1 MSNRQLTQRQKKL
14 LYQLVDHQQNGRL
27 HEPFGLIPIG
37 ASEYAIYLRYQTS
50 MHVYWASDLD
60 VLCVYGYLDYKWN
73 RMSNAKL
80 YSVSKTAQQLFKSGQ
95 LAINEQP
102 STENQLIKDR
112 LDIQPVIFSA
122 KHTIQRNR
130 ISLLQAADELLV
142 ILKQELGETLEGVV
156 LGDAIAEITAVQD
169 MYYMILPETAVIDQ
183 SLHRLS
189 QHITDQ
195 LIAATTTEGKLAA
208 AQTLVSFSSWTHIIF
223 QLLLETE
230 QQLGRAI

>member
-1 MSNRQLTQRQKKL
+1 MKSPQLTQRQKKL

-27 HEPFGLIPIG
+27 LEPFGLIPTG

-60 VLCVYGYLDYKWN
+60 VLCVYGYLNYKWN

-95 LAINEQP
+95 LAINEQT
-102 STENQLIKDR
+102 STKNQLLKDR
-112 LDIQPVIFSA
+112 LDIQPVILSA
-122 KHTIQRNR
+122 KPTIQHNR
-130 ISLLQAADELLV
+130 VSLLQAADVLHS
-142 ILKQELGETLEGVV
+142 IMKQELRGMLEGIT

-183 SLHRLS
+183 NLHRLS
-189 QHITDQ
+189 QRITNQ
-195 LIAATTTEGKLAA
+195 LAAATTTAGKLAA

-230 QQLGRAI
+230 QQLGKAI